1 MKLTWKQRRIVCLMP
16 FLTNRE
22 IGEALGTGINQTKNQ
37 CTAIYKALGVP
48 NYPNQSDKR
57 IAAVVYALRDG
68 EITFRFFVS
77 TAAKYTARGGSGR
90 E

>member
-1 MKLTWKQRRIVCLMP
+1 MKLTWKQQKIVCLMP

-22 IGEALGTGINQTKNQ
+22 IGEALGGTGRNQMKNQ
-37 CTAIYKALGVP
+37 CTEIYKKLRVP
-48 NYPNQSDKR
+48 DYPNNQDKR

-68 EITFRFFVS
+68 EITFSFFVGI
-77 TAAKYTARGGSGR
+77 AAKYTTRGG

>member
-16 FLTNRE
+16 FLSNRE
-22 IGEALGTGINQTKNQ
+22 IGEALGTGKNQTKNQ

-48 NYPNQSDKR
+48 DYPNQSDKR

-77 TAAKYTARGGSGR
+77 IAAKYTARGGSRR